1 MYLDEL
7 DKKIL
12 EILKEDSR
20 TPLTEIAKK
29 TKVSQTTIKNRIV
42 LMKKR
47 GIIKKFSLCLD
58 HEKLGKKLM
67 SLIEIK
73 TDPAKIQEVI
83 LELKQISE
91 ITEIYVITGEYDIV
105 AKALTEDIST
115 YRDLVFLKIQKIK
128 DLIEFKSNI
137 VIWEED

>member
-12 EILKEDSR
+12 EMLKEDSR

>member
-1 MYLDEL
+1 ML

-20 TPLTEIAKK
+20 TSLTEIAKK
-29 TKVSQTTIKNRIV
+29 TKVSQTTIKNRIE

-47 GIIKKFSLCLD
+47 GIIKKFTLCLD

-73 TDPAKIQEVI
+73 TDPGKIQDVI
-83 LELKQISE
+83 LKLKQISE

-115 YRDLVFLKIQKIK
+115 YRELVFLKLQKIK

-137 VIWEED
+137 VIWVEI